1 MASYEKRGAKW
12 CVRFRAGGENK
23 RLSGFQTKKAAE
35 AAYMEYMNRK
45 DEEPEQPVRM
55 KVSELT
61 DKYYTY
67 KDGMVKRSTQ
77 MALHAAFGMLLD
89 NLGDYVVEDI
99 SDDVLRELDRKLM
112 KRYTDATRN
121 QIIDRFK
128 SACKYGRKAYGLKVD
143 AVLDYKSLKSHQIK
157 EDLVVWTPEQ
167 YATFAA
173 AVPAKFKPLFDLLYA
188 TGMRAGEAL
197 ALTWEDIRGNSI
209 RINKTIARVRGAY
222 EIGPPKTAASNRT
235 ISVDPRV
242 IEEIQKAR
250 VPGSRYVFSGL
261 TSNAVPLCYPTLHR
275 AWADTTSKLDLPK
288 ITIHGLR
295 HSHASWLISNGV
307 PIPAVS
313 KRLGHANVAMT
324 LNVYSHLLPQDDEM
338 ITRLVSQVSF

>member
-23 RLSGFQTKKAAE
+23 RLSGYATKKAAE
-35 AAYMEYMNRK
+35 AAYMEFINRK
-45 DEEPEQPVRM
+45 ETEPERPARM
-55 KVSELT
+55 KVSELI
-61 DKYYTY
+61 DKFFSHR
-67 KDGMVKRSTQ
+67 DGLVKCSSQVSTRWFL
-77 MALHAAFGMLLD
+77 AMLID
-89 NLGDYVVEDI
+89 NLNDYVVEDI
-99 SDDVLRELDRKLM
+99 SEDVMRELDRKLM
-112 KRYTDATRN
+112 KRYTDATRG
-121 QIIDRFK
+121 QIINRFK
-128 SACKYGRKAYGLKVD
+128 SACRYGRKAYGLHVD
-143 AVLDYKSLKSHQIK
+143 AVLDYKALKSHQIK

-167 YATFAA
+167 YATFSASA
-173 AVPAKFKPLFDLLYA
+173 PEKYKAVFDLLYA

-197 ALTWEDIRGNSI
+197 ALTWEDIRGNTI
-209 RINKTIARVRGAY
+209 RINKTIERSPNGPV
-222 EIGPPKTAASNRT
+222 IGPPKTTASNRT

-242 IEEIQKAR
+242 IAEIQAAR
-250 VPGSRYVFSGL
+250 VPGCRFVFAGQ
-261 TSNAVPLCYPTLHR
+261 TSNAVPLSYPTLHR
-275 AWADTTSKLDLPK
+275 AFADTTRKLDLPK

-338 ITRLVSQVSF
+338 ITRLVSKIAF